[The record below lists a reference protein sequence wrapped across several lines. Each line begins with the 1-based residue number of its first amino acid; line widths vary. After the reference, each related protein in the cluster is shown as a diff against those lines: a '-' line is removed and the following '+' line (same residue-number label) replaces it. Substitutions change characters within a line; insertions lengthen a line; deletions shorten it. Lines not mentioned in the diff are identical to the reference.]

1 MLVYRIAKRQ
11 YASDISGKGAA
22 LYPGR
27 WNKYGTPVLY
37 TGINIEIAL
46 LETIVHLP
54 QMLAPKL
61 DLLTI
66 QIPKDSILSLNSH
79 ELPSKWHQFPA
90 PAILQEIGQ
99 EWIDEGKY
107 LALKVPSC
115 IVQSSYICI
124 LNCRHAQFDEV
135 KVINHQPF
143 ELDARLS
150 NKI

>member
-37 TGINIEIAL
+37 TGVNLEIAL
-46 LETIVHLP
+46 LETIVHIP

-61 DLLTI
+61 DHLTI
-66 QIPKDSILSLNSH
+66 EIPNNSIFTLNPND
-79 ELPSKWHQFPA
+79 LPGNWYKYPA
-90 PAILQEIGQ
+90 PTILQEIGQ
-99 EWIDEGKY
+99 DWVDEGKY

-115 IVQSSYICI
+115 IVRSSYICI
-124 LNCRHAQFDEV
+124 LNCRHAQYDEV
-135 KVINHQPF
+135 QVIKHQPL
-143 ELDARLS
+143 ELDSRLS
-150 NKI
+150 NRI